1 MESQQDERKGVKS
14 KGSDFN
20 GVGKSGDT
28 IFTWDFSSRALALLA
43 TVTAAASITDNSLW
57 LAAVVAFGLSHYV
70 LSFYY
75 AAPQIKFLV
84 TSPAHQLS
92 GVTLLVAG
100 SVLYLTKFP
109 LAIFFALHHAFNEG
123 YLRRSTAPSEGSV
136 TESVGAAR
144 ALLHGLGFM
153 VVIRHEAALRNI
165 PEMLL
170 WLGFAMAAAFYW
182 RAVSADKDV
191 PHASVAGSSSPEVL
205 LFLVVLLSLQMEISW
220 LQVVFYHFALWA
232 IHPIAGLSKKGSAAM
247 TEYVALTIGSLIGFF
262 VMTTTKLASDFLD
275 MAFWYGQFLFWS
287 YVHIATSLA
296 LSKAHPAWI
305 VRLFQPQAAAR

>member
-1 MESQQDERKGVKS
+1 MWHRSDSLQAILPCLKEGSALICPDCAWFQFEALECRQDERKGVKS

-57 LAAVVAFGLSHYV
+57 IAAVVAFGLSHYV

-123 YLRRSTAPSEGSV
+123 YLRLPQRPQKA
-136 TESVGAAR
+136 
-144 ALLHGLGFM
+144 ALLSRSELPG
-153 VVIRHEAALRNI
+153 
-165 PEMLL
+165 PCS
-170 WLGFAMAAAFYW
+170 MA
-182 RAVSADKDV
+182 
-191 PHASVAGSSSPEVL
+191 
-205 LFLVVLLSLQMEISW
+205 
-220 LQVVFYHFALWA
+220 
-232 IHPIAGLSKKGSAAM
+232 
-247 TEYVALTIGSLIGFF
+247 
-262 VMTTTKLASDFLD
+262 LASWSL
-275 MAFWYGQFLFWS
+275 YGTKPL
-287 YVHIATSLA
+287 
-296 LSKAHPAWI
+296 
-305 VRLFQPQAAAR
+305 

>member
-1 MESQQDERKGVKS
+1 MESQQDERKDVKS

-20 GVGKSGDT
+20 GAGKSGDT

-43 TVTAAASITDNSLW
+43 TVTAAASVTDNSLW
-57 LAAVVAFGLSHYV
+57 ITAVIAFGLSHYL

-170 WLGFAMAAAFYW
+170 WLGLAIAAAFYW
-182 RAVSADKDV
+182 RAIRNNRSISHTSAT
-191 PHASVAGSSSPEVL
+191 SFSSPEVL
-205 LFLVVLLSLQMEISW
+205 LGLVILLSLQMEISW

-232 IHPIAGLSKKGSAAM
+232 IHPIAGLSKQGSAAL
-247 TEYVALTIGSLIGFF
+247 TEYLALTIGSLIGFF
-262 VMTTTKLASDFLD
+262 VMATTKLAGDFLD

-287 YVHIATSLA
+287 YIHIATSLA
-296 LSKAHPAWI
+296 LSKAHPTWI
-305 VRLFQPQAAAR
+305 VRLFQPQAEAR